1 MVFLWLERTKKC
13 QVTNANT
20 TLYILVSKTNAFGTK
35 NYQGCD
41 PSVCQNVH
49 VKKSKLNKPLMKY
62 LTISYLQMVCREALI
77 FRLVILYMC
86 YRSAQPYI

>member
-1 MVFLWLERTKKC
+1 
-13 QVTNANT
+13 
-20 TLYILVSKTNAFGTK
+20 
-35 NYQGCD
+35 
-41 PSVCQNVH
+41 
-49 VKKSKLNKPLMKY
+49 MKY